1 MENIISYNFIFHL
14 IGDTQHGDT
23 KINRWWRENRQ
34 LNRLF
39 LHSLHLKLPSLSTF
53 DKERSDEIIDC
64 IAPLPEDL
72 LQVMERDDMKKVWD
86 KAKDKDERLHLLP
99 FDERGGTFGR
109 NYKQSN

>member
-1 MENIISYNFIFHL
+1 M
-14 IGDTQHGDT
+14 
-23 KINRWWRENRQ
+23 
-34 LNRLF
+34 NRLF

-72 LQVMERDDMKKVWD
+72 LQVMERDDMKIVWD
-86 KAKDKDERLHLLP
+86 KAKSKDERLQILP

-109 NYKQSN
+109 NYKQS